1 MSKKRHQGIMGHQV
15 MEVMGCTE
23 NDSDDQRTSLIHT
36 VELQSGS
43 LMHLIQ
49 VACYAAVTL

>member
-1 MSKKRHQGIMGHQV
+1 MSKKRVMDHQV
-15 MEVMGCTE
+15 MEFMACTE

>member
-1 MSKKRHQGIMGHQV
+1 MSKKRVMDHQV
-15 MEVMGCTE
+15 MEFMACTE

-36 VELQSGS
+36 VESQSGS